1 MLLRLIVSVVLS
13 TTALLANAERSDA
26 IITDRTSAANHA
38 NNDIIPPIWVED
50 PRLVRHIAVSG
61 SAAPA
66 RWGGEQAQYNTAMQ
80 VARANLQ
87 TEFKKH
93 RDALQKIKNNI
104 PGEHSNSEI
113 DQRINRLLLENA
125 IVQAEWKHPTNGTL
139 YLWLVIPNN

>member
-1 MLLRLIVSVVLS
+1 MLLRLIVSVVFS
-13 TTALLANAERSDA
+13 TVALLAYADKSDA
-26 IITDRTSAANHA
+26 TVTDTASPAIRADS
-38 NNDIIPPIWVED
+38 DIIPPIWVED

-66 RWGGEQAQYNTAMQ
+66 RWGGEQAQYNVAMQ
-80 VARANLQ
+80 AARDNLQ

-104 PGEHSNSEI
+104 PGEQSNIEI
-113 DQRINRLLLENA
+113 DRRINQLLLENA
-125 IVQAEWKHPTNGTL
+125 IVRAEWKHPGSGKL

>member
-1 MLLRLIVSVVLS
+1 MLLRLIVSVVFS
-13 TTALLANAERSDA
+13 SVALLAYAEKSDA
-26 IITDRTSAANHA
+26 TITDTAIRADG
-38 NNDIIPPIWVED
+38 DIIPPIWVDD

-61 SAAPA
+61 SAEPA

-80 VARANLQ
+80 AARNNLQ

-104 PGEHSNSEI
+104 PGEHSNIEI
-113 DQRINRLLLENA
+113 ERRINQLLLENA
-125 IVQAEWKHPTNGTL
+125 IVQAEWKHPINGRL